1 MANVAAPS
9 RHLPIDQSE
18 DRVQVSSLT
27 SRPRRLRRTPALR
40 AMVRETQLRAED
52 FIYPLFVA
60 HGQQV
65 RHPISSMPG
74 VAQLSVDEAVTEA
87 EKCAEL
93 GIKSVL
99 LFGLPAH
106 KDPVGLENFADDGI
120 VQLAVSAIKRAVP
133 EIVVVTDVC
142 LCEYTD
148 HGHCGILNFAENAQG
163 NGTLPHP
170 SLEEGYVLNDE
181 TLAILNE
188 VALSHAR
195 AGADIIA
202 PSGMMDGMVGSLRNA
217 LDLHDFSHLPIMS
230 YAVKYASSFYGPF
243 REAADGAP
251 KFGDRKTHQ
260 MDPANV
266 REALREAALDVD
278 EGADFL
284 MVKPAL
290 AYLDVIQR
298 LRQQFSQLPIVAY
311 NVSGEYSM
319 VKAASA
325 QGWLDERSTTMEILT
340 GIKRAGADLIITY
353 HAQDAARWLHG

>member
-1 MANVAAPS
+1 MADLSSPS
-9 RHLPIDQSE
+9 LHLPAVDPAVNE
-18 DRVQVSSLT
+18 VQLTSLS

-40 AMVRETQLRAED
+40 AMVRETQLHAND

-65 RHPISSMPG
+65 RHPIGSMPG
-74 VAQLSVDEAVTEA
+74 VAQLSVDEAVVEA
-87 EKCAEL
+87 ERCAEL
-93 GIKSVL
+93 GIRSVL

-120 VQLAVSAIKRAVP
+120 VQQATRAIKDAVP
-133 EIVVVTDVC
+133 EMVVVTDVC

-148 HGHCGILNFAENAQG
+148 HGHCGLLNFG
-163 NGTLPHP
+163 NGNLPHP
-170 SLEEGYVLNDE
+170 NLDEGYVLNDE
-181 TLAILNE
+181 TLVVLNK
-188 VALSHAR
+188 VALSHAY

-202 PSGMMDGMVGSLRNA
+202 PSGMMDGMVASLRHA
-217 LDLHDFSHLPIMS
+217 LDIHDFSHLPIMS

-266 REALREAALDVD
+266 REALREAALDVQ

-298 LRQQFSQLPIVAY
+298 LRQQFSELPLAAY
-311 NVSGEYSM
+311 NVSGEYAM

-325 QGWLDERSTTMEILT
+325 QGWIDERSTVLEILT

-353 HAQDAARWLHG
+353 HAQDAARWLQD

>member
-1 MANVAAPS
+1 
-9 RHLPIDQSE
+9 
-18 DRVQVSSLT
+18 
-27 SRPRRLRRTPALR
+27 
-40 AMVRETQLRAED
+40 MVRETLLSPND

-60 HGQQV
+60 HGHGV
-65 RHPISSMPG
+65 RRPISSMPG
-74 VAQLSVDEAVTEA
+74 VAQLSVDEAVAEA
-87 EKCAEL
+87 ERCAEL

-99 LFGLPAH
+99 LFGIPAH
-106 KDPVGLENFADDGI
+106 KDPVGVENFADDGI
-120 VQLAVSAIKRAVP
+120 VQQAIVAIKRALP

-148 HGHCGILNFAENAQG
+148 HGHCGILNAG
-163 NGTLPHP
+163 SGSLPHP
-170 SLEEGYVLNDE
+170 NLEEGYVLNDE
-181 TLAILNE
+181 TLAVLND

-202 PSGMMDGMVGSLRNA
+202 PSGMMDGMVASLRHA
-217 LDLHDFSHLPIMS
+217 LDEHDFSHLPIMS

-243 REAADGAP
+243 REAAEGAP

-298 LRQQFSQLPIVAY
+298 LRHQFSHLPIAAY

-319 VKAASA
+319 VKAAAA
-325 QGWLDERSTTMEILT
+325 QGWLDERNTTLEILT

-353 HAQDAARWLHG
+353 HALDAARWLREA

>member
-1 MANVAAPS
+1 
-9 RHLPIDQSE
+9 
-18 DRVQVSSLT
+18 
-27 SRPRRLRRTPALR
+27 
-40 AMVRETQLRAED
+40 MVRETQLRAED

-60 HGQQV
+60 HGQGV
-65 RHPISSMPG
+65 RRPISSMPG
-74 VAQLSVDEAVTEA
+74 VAQLSVDEAVAEA
-87 EKCAEL
+87 QQCAEL

-120 VQLAVSAIKRAVP
+120 VQQAIRAIKRTVP
-133 EIVVVTDVC
+133 EMVIVTDVC

-148 HGHCGILNFAENAQG
+148 HGHCGILNSG
-163 NGTLPHP
+163 NGSLPHP
-170 SLEEGYVLNDE
+170 NLEEGYVLNDE

-188 VALSHAR
+188 VALSHAH

-202 PSGMMDGMVGSLRNA
+202 PSGMMDGMVASLRSA
-217 LDLHDFSHLPIMS
+217 LDAHDFGHLPIMS

-243 REAADGAP
+243 REAAEGAP

-266 REALREAALDVD
+266 REALREAALDVQ

-290 AYLDVIQR
+290 AYLDVIQQ
-298 LRQQFSQLPIVAY
+298 LRQQFAQLPLVAY

-319 VKAASA
+319 VKAAAA
-325 QGWLDERSTTMEILT
+325 QGWLDERSTALEILM

-353 HAQDAARWLHG
+353 FAQDAARWLRG

>member
-1 MANVAAPS
+1 MAELIS
-9 RHLPIDQSE
+9 HSLDLGSSIL
-18 DRVQVSSLT
+18 SLT

-40 AMVRETQLRAED
+40 TLVRETQLSVDD

-74 VAQLSVDEAVTEA
+74 VAQLSVDEAVREA
-87 EKCAEL
+87 ENCAKL

-99 LFGLPAH
+99 LFGIPAH
-106 KDPVGLENFADDGI
+106 KDPIGLENFADDGI
-120 VQLAVSAIKRAVP
+120 VQQAISAIKRAVP
-133 EIVVVTDVC
+133 EMVVVTDVC

-148 HGHCGILNFAENAQG
+148 HGHCGILHHSNG
-163 NGTLPHP
+163 NYSAKP
-170 SLEEGYVLNDE
+170 SVDNSVSHAHLEEGYVLNDE
-181 TLAILNE
+181 TLAILND

-195 AGADIIA
+195 AGADIVA
-202 PSGMMDGMVGSLRNA
+202 PSGMMDGMVGSLRKA
-217 LDLHDFSHLPIMS
+217 LDAHGFSHLPIMS
-230 YAVKYASSFYGPF
+230 YAVKYASGFYGPF

-266 REALREAALDVD
+266 REALREAALDVQ

-290 AYLDVIQR
+290 AYLDVIHR
-298 LRQQFSQLPIVAY
+298 LRQQFAQLPMVAY

-319 VKAASA
+319 VKAAAA
-325 QGWLDERSTTMEILT
+325 QGWLDERSTTLEILM

-353 HAQDAARWLHG
+353 HAQDAARWLQGA